1 MSDAAKTQ
9 TSKLAK
15 KKNKILKVCIIT
27 LLSLVV
33 FLLAAFW
40 LITSSG
46 FITGVVLPAVSS
58 AAGIRIAADEVDL
71 SLLRST
77 LRAKNVSVGS
87 LENPLV
93 KAERLEGGFSLGD
106 LINERFVFSDV
117 LLDKAA
123 VTLSKDADGNWT
135 YDTPDSKEEDK
146 AVKSNKPD
154 AKAGKGEKSKKTDR
168 AEKEDKKDK
177 IFLNLKNIKI
187 TNSSLIL
194 DSGTPK
200 VPGARMELSDLNI
213 TLPEFVNNKPAELTL
228 KAGIKIA
235 SNGNIK
241 VKRGDWNLKL
251 NVLFDD
257 YMHPQQVKLDS
268 DIDKLDGEINGVRIN
283 NSNLTIDV
291 DAEGNHEKLNVKKFC
306 IRQMDGKWVKT
317 NIESSSHITFD
328 PFKIKGKIKVAP
340 LSSEIISIVS
350 QFARQVDPGKVGVNW
365 HSDFEV
371 SEEKLSAAGKLK
383 LSRKNAAVIHGK
395 KYDLPDLN
403 LRADYDF
410 AFASN
415 DQVLEVKLLDAELLE
430 SNKKVLSLKTDRPF
444 TYLFKQ
450 KRVNEKQKPQVSL
463 QLRQLDLKLLKLL
476 RLPEKDFSINNGR
489 LEGDIV
495 LALGQQQKT
504 LLGADIRAMQLDFI
518 AGGQR
523 YRNLGLEQ
531 KMSGSISRELLLS
544 VPKFQL
550 SVKHKQKTILK
561 FKGITDADLAKNQ
574 AEFSLGMSRFSTRE
588 IANLPLPEKQLKT
601 LVPILNKLE
610 PFAFS
615 VTSAGKVDF
624 DKGTIVMKPVKCGI
638 FQDKRE
644 VAGVSVKL
652 QDGKID
658 KLTEHVDLSLNFS
671 KLELSQFNKLLN
683 DNSIR
688 HGYLNGKIVGAA
700 AKGFKSLILKSSLDI
715 DELQLQRGKQLVKD
729 LLLKLTFASE
739 IKKSGQL
746 RLQNFTC
753 GVRQNKKL
761 IMGLS
766 GFGDMNPAAGAG
778 KFRLTLDY
786 LNYNFLNVI
795 SPGHFRSGK
804 IKGKL
809 LVDILDKF
817 KNTHIQSEFD
827 LLQLD
832 GGDLAKPVDGKVV
845 ADLTLKPK
853 SFVCRNF
860 LLELRRKEN
869 RLVHVSGSTTVP
881 GERSGMPIII
891 NLQSKIIDVDKIQK
905 LLNTKTEKEV
915 AASSE
920 SKTEK
925 PKKAEKKTAEVGKN
939 EPVSFDIGPRKYIV
953 NIDLRGIKYNSVLS
967 SQVDGKIAA
976 QGKNILID
984 HLNIFN
990 NKDKLAVSGDFLST
1004 PKGLKYDVKLASAS
1018 FNLSPFFY
1026 TFLNNDFKN
1035 LKGTLKDFNVH
1046 LKGVGVKAPMLW
1058 DNMRGFAR
1066 SKFVDVRIPNAMSKT
1081 TIGKIL
1087 LLPFDTMIEIQKLM
1101 PNRALSAVSKVS
1113 QFIVDFQKDVK
1124 VISFQNGK
1132 MDLVAENG
1140 SIMIRDFQ
1148 FTGEFVRSLRFYGEL
1163 ALGTHPMLDV
1173 NSRLDVSGI
1182 VLPVEIDGTVEEPKI
1197 NYRKTTVDFMRANTL
1212 NVLDTTGKILQK
1224 GGGDVKK
1231 VIEGILDI

>member
-9 TSKLAK
+9 TSKPAK
-15 KKNKILKVCIIT
+15 KKHKVLKVCTIT

-40 LITSSG
+40 LITTSG

-58 AAGIRIAADEVDL
+58 AVGMRIAADEVDL
-71 SLLRST
+71 SLLKST

-87 LENPLV
+87 LQTPLV
-93 KAERLEGGFSLGD
+93 KAERLEGCFSLGD
-106 LINERFVFSDV
+106 LINERFVFRDV
-117 LLDKAA
+117 LLDKA
-123 VTLSKDADGNWT
+123 VITLTKDVDGNWT
-135 YDTPDSKEEDK
+135 YDTPDSNKKDK
-146 AVKSNKPD
+146 NVKSDKSGT
-154 AKAGKGEKSKKTDR
+154 KGKEVKNKKTDKP
-168 AEKEDKKDK
+168 EKKDK
-177 IFLNLKNIKI
+177 DSKIFLDLKNIKI

-194 DSGTPK
+194 DSGSGK
-200 VPGARMELSDLNI
+200 ESGARMELADLNI
-213 TLPEFVNNKPAELTL
+213 TLPEFVNNKPAELIL
-228 KAGIKIA
+228 KAGLKIS
-235 SNGNIK
+235 SNDNIK
-241 VKRGDWNLKL
+241 VRHGDWNLKL
-251 NVLFDD
+251 NALFDD

-268 DIDKLDGEINGVRIN
+268 AIDKLDGEINGVRIN
-283 NSNLTIDV
+283 NSNLTIDI
-291 DAEGNHEKLNVKKFC
+291 DADGDHEKLNIKKFC
-306 IRQMDGKWVKT
+306 IRQLDGKWVKT
-317 NIESSSHITFD
+317 NIESSSYIIFE

-350 QFARQVDPGKVGVNW
+350 QFTRQINPGKVGVNW
-365 HSDFEV
+365 HSDFEI
-371 SEEKLSAAGKLK
+371 SEEKFSAAGKLK
-383 LSRKNAAVIHGK
+383 LSRKDAAVIHGE

-403 LRADYDF
+403 LKADYDF
-410 AFASN
+410 SFASN
-415 DQVLEVKLLDAELLE
+415 DQILKVKLLDAELLE
-430 SNKKVLSLKTDRPF
+430 SNKKVLSLKTDNPF

-450 KRVNEKQKPQVSL
+450 KRVNEKQKPQISL

-476 RLPEKDFSINNGR
+476 RLPDKDFSINNGR

-495 LALGQQQKT
+495 LALGQQQKM
-504 LLGADIRAMQLDFI
+504 LFGADIRALQLDFL

-523 YRNLGLEQ
+523 YRDLSLEQ

-550 SVKHKQKTILK
+550 LVNHKQKTILK
-561 FKGITDADLAKNQ
+561 FKGVSTVDIAKNQ
-574 AEFSLGMSRFSTRE
+574 ADFSLGMSRFSTRE

-601 LVPILNKLE
+601 LVPILNKLK

-615 VTSAGKVDF
+615 ITSAGRADF
-624 DKGTIVMKPVKCGI
+624 DKSTIALKPIKCGV

-644 VAGVSVKL
+644 VAEISVKL
-652 QDGKID
+652 QDGKIN
-658 KLTEHVDLSLNFS
+658 KLTEHVDLGLNFS
-671 KLELSQFNKLLN
+671 KLELSQFNKLLD

-700 AKGFKSLILKSSLDI
+700 AKGFKSLILKSSLEV
-715 DELQLQRGKQLVKD
+715 DELQLLRGKKLIKD
-729 LLLKLTFASE
+729 LLLKLVFSSE

-746 RLQNFTC
+746 RVQNFTC

-766 GFGDMNPAAGAG
+766 GFGDMNSSAGTG

-786 LNYNFLNVI
+786 LNYYFLNVI
-795 SPGHFRSGK
+795 SPGQFRSGK

-817 KNTHIQSEFD
+817 KHTHIQSELD

-832 GGDLAKPVDGKVV
+832 GGDLAKPVDGKVI

-853 SFVCRNF
+853 SFICRNF

-881 GERSGMPIII
+881 GERSGMPVVV

-905 LLNTKTEKEV
+905 LLKTKNGKEV
-915 AASSE
+915 AASPE

-925 PKKAEKKTAEVGKN
+925 PEKPEKKTAEVKKT
-939 EPVSFDIGPRKYIV
+939 EPVSFDIGERKYIV

-967 SQVDGKIAA
+967 SQVDGKITA

-990 NKDKLAVSGDFLST
+990 NKDKLAVNGDFLST

-1026 TFLNNDFKN
+1026 TFLKNDFKN

-1046 LKGVGVKAPMLW
+1046 LKGTGVKAPMLW

-1066 SKFVDVRIPNAMSKT
+1066 SKFVNVKIPNALSKT

-1101 PNRALSAVSKVS
+1101 PNRALSAISKVS

-1132 MDLVAENG
+1132 MDLAAENG

-1182 VLPVEIDGTVEEPKI
+1182 VLPLEIDGTVEEPKI

-1212 NVLDTTGKILQK
+1212 NVLDTTGKILKK